1 MKVTPDQSFLEFN
14 LENGYRY
21 QENGNQSDTSTEF
34 TRVYFKTFKKLFDLS
49 ILKKQQT
56 NDSIFKNNYKML
68 SSRQLSRSI
77 DSLEKSRNVMEEKF
91 RENLDFYM
99 HYYDLPDSLLKKNK
113 SVAAGALN
121 RLIPDSAVNFVKD
134 RTLSAVNSLKNMLQY
149 HQLDYDAK
157 KKDIRLHKL
166 EWHRK
171 YSLSLACLILF
182 FIGAPLG
189 SIIRKG
195 GLGMPLVTA
204 IIFFLIFHLL
214 NMFGEKFVKEAV
226 LTPFSGMWL
235 AIMVLTP
242 VGIFLTYKA
251 MYDSQLFNK
260 EYYNRMIKKIR
271 SFFPGRKK
279 N

>member
-1 MKVTPDQSFLEFN
+1 
-14 LENGYRY
+14 
-21 QENGNQSDTSTEF
+21 
-34 TRVYFKTFKKLFDLS
+34 
-49 ILKKQQT
+49 
-56 NDSIFKNNYKML
+56 
-68 SSRQLSRSI
+68 
-77 DSLEKSRNVMEEKF
+77 
-91 RENLDFYM
+91 
-99 HYYDLPDSLLKKNK
+99 
-113 SVAAGALN
+113 
-121 RLIPDSAVNFVKD
+121 
-134 RTLSAVNSLKNMLQY
+134 
-149 HQLDYDAK
+149 
-157 KKDIRLHKL
+157 
-166 EWHRK
+166 
-171 YSLSLACLILF
+171 
-182 FIGAPLG
+182 
-189 SIIRKG
+189 
-195 GLGMPLVTA
+195 MPLVTA